1 MVITVKGYNSTVDPS
16 NIVSTAR
23 DSASVRTVSPT
34 ASASPSCAVMKSA
47 SGWRTSTEPEMIVKT
62 DGAADAGSAV
72 AEVPDTPNTSAA
84 ASANTTSLRELLKPT
99 TQSPRIPTVT
109 GRRLRA

>member
-1 MVITVKGYNSTVDPS
+1 MVISVKGSNSTVEPS

-23 DSASVRTVSPT
+23 ESASVRTVSPT
-34 ASASPSCAVMKSA
+34 ASASPSCAGMKSA

-62 DGAADAGSAV
+62 DGAADAGAADAGSAV

-109 GRRLRA
+109 